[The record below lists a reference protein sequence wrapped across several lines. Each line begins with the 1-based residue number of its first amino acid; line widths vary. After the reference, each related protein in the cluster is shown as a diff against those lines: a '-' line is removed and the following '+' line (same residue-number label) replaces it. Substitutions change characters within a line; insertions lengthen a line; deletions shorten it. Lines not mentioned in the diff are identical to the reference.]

1 MTLFD
6 ISVLAIVGLSAA
18 AGAVRGMIGEVLS
31 LVSWLFALSVAKLAA
46 APLGATILSS
56 VQPPV
61 LATAAG
67 FVAAFAAVLL
77 AMSLLRPLLT
87 GGAKAVGLGGLNRLL
102 GDTAALTVFFT
113 AAALCVLLALL
124 SLRRITAL
132 WRIQNENLA
141 AAVQG
146 IRDDIACLRGE
157 TTKHK
162 EADDE

>member
-46 APLGATILSS
+46 APLGATVLSS

-87 GGAKAVGLGGLNRLL
+87 GGAKAVGLGGFNRLL
-102 GDTAALTVFFT
+102 GALYGIV
-113 AAALCVLLALL
+113 
-124 SLRRITAL
+124 RGG
-132 WRIQNENLA
+132 
-141 AAVQG
+141 AAVTLAVLVCAFTDLPQSEDWQQSYSAAFFEG
-146 IRDDIACLRGE
+146 A
-157 TTKHK
+157 
-162 EADDE
+162 ADAAVPYLPAYLAEKITRYGG

>member
-46 APLGATILSS
+46 APLGATVLSS

-102 GDTAALTVFFT
+102 GALYGIV
-113 AAALCVLLALL
+113 
-124 SLRRITAL
+124 RGG
-132 WRIQNENLA
+132 
-141 AAVQG
+141 AAVTLAVLVCAFTDLPQSEDWQQAYSAPFFEG
-146 IRDDIACLRGE
+146 A
-157 TTKHK
+157 
-162 EADDE
+162 ADAAVPYLPAYLAEKITRYGG